1 MVSSYAS
8 EGYLVLYWVCQLHPT
23 FFKDSKTSNNPY
35 LGSRGI
41 IQEEI
46 SKPTGKRAII
56 SIISRREEEL
66 QRLERGLLQRTAT
79 AIF

>member
-1 MVSSYAS
+1 MASSYTS
-8 EGYLVLYWVCQLHPT
+8 KGYLVLHWVCQLYPA

-46 SKPTGKRAII
+46 LKPTGKRAII
-56 SIISRREEEL
+56 GIVSKREEEL
-66 QRLERGLLQRTAT
+66 QRLKRGLLQKTAT
-79 AIF
+79 VMF